1 MPSEVSML
9 KTLSLLIFL
18 NGLLIGCSAPL
29 PTVSAGAASADR
41 APMVMRFD
49 QATHFTAP
57 DGTPVLVQPKDYL
70 VEPTVDAQLRLMPLN
85 GGEPL
90 LLAAEPVTHDIELS
104 SSAPLLLALNEDSR
118 NVVWLNP
125 DGTALDAAGS
135 LSGVRSRDSV
145 RTGRHYQLV
154 YQLDPTTGRLIFGE
168 TATGQSSDMNHAQLP
183 PGARVGAGAPG
194 NIGAEERVSNVEIQ
208 SFLSNYNQTEA
219 LANNILKKLDDTF
232 RFEDNRDRPGGNYAQ
247 QTQPSAASYRAMCAG
262 DGTCQAFTF
271 VRPPAGTA
279 SGQCFLKQTVP
290 AAVDNP
296 CCVSGRKIPR
306 MQQKIN

>member
-1 MPSEVSML
+1 ML
-9 KTLSLLIFL
+9 KPLSLLIFL
-18 NGLLIGCSAPL
+18 NGLLIGCSTPL

-57 DGTPVLVQPKDYL
+57 DGTPVVVPPEYYL

-85 GGEPL
+85 GGAPL

-104 SSAPLLLALNEDSR
+104 SSAPLLLALNKDSR

-135 LSGVRSRDSV
+135 LSGVRSRDIV
-145 RTGRHYQLV
+145 PTRRHYRLV
-154 YQLDPTTGRLIFGE
+154 YQLDPTTGRLSFGE
-168 TATGQSSDMNHAQLP
+168 SATGQRSDMNHAQLP
-183 PGARVGAGAPG
+183 PGARMAAG
-194 NIGAEERVSNVEIQ
+194 NIGAEERVSNVDIQ
-208 SFLSNYNQTEA
+208 SLLSNYNQTEA
-219 LANNILKKLDDTF
+219 LASNILKKLDDTF
-232 RFEDNRDRPGGNYAQ
+232 RFEDNRDRPGGDYAQ
-247 QTQPSAASYRAMCAG
+247 QAQPNAASCRAICTG
-262 DGTCQAFTF
+262 DDTCQAFTF
-271 VRPPAGTA
+271 VKPPAGAA
-279 SGQCFLKQTVP
+279 SGQCFLKRTVP

-296 CCVSGRKIPR
+296 CCVSGRKTPR